1 LAQDGQVIL
10 LDKPFTGADVKA
22 EDQIV
27 ALLRESRDEGRVML
41 VSTHDLGSV
50 PEFCDRTVLVKGTV
64 LSYGPRDEIFMCANL
79 EKAIG
84 GVLRKF
90 ALSRAELHDDDTR
103 KVSIITDDERP
114 FVMYGE
120 PPSDKDAP

>member
-1 LAQDGQVIL
+1 MQDEL
-10 LDKPFTGADVKA
+10 FTCVDVKA

-41 VSTHDLGSV
+41 VSTHNLWSV
-50 PEFCDRTVLVKGTV
+50 PKFCDRTVLVKGTV
-64 LSYGPRDEIFMCANL
+64 LVYGPRDEIFTWANL
-79 EKAIG
+79 EKAFG
-84 GVLRKF
+84 GVLQKF
-90 ALSRAELHDDDTR
+90 TLGRAELHDDDTG

>member
-1 LAQDGQVIL
+1 MIL
-10 LDKPFTGADVKA
+10 LDEPFTGVDVKA
-22 EDQIV
+22 EDQIF

-41 VSTHDLGSV
+41 VSTHNLWSV

-64 LSYGPRDEIFMCANL
+64 LSYGPRDEIFMWANL

-120 PPSDKDAP
+120 RPADKDALR